1 MNSIRVSRGGSQAY
15 SKKEYCLNRMGED
28 CVSLN
33 WPLMKNNI
41 TVEDRNALIEFL
53 KEDSI
58 LTQSKNVREFE
69 KEWSEWLGVKYSVFV
84 NSGASANLLSIA
96 AMKHLFG
103 IGEIIVPSL
112 TWVSDIASLLHY
124 GFKPVFVDVD
134 PQTLGMADS
143 QVLQKISKDT
153 KAVFLTHV
161 LGFNALS
168 KRLLDELGER
178 NIPLIEDVCESH
190 GASFMG
196 RKLGTF
202 GLMSDFSFYYAHHMT
217 SIEGG
222 MICTDDEKV
231 YHVLRMLRSHGLVRE
246 SDSDQVKTFY
256 KESYS
261 DLNPEFIF
269 AYPAY
274 NVRST
279 ELNAVIARNQLK
291 RLDDNNAKRV
301 RNFRCFLDNL
311 DSSKYRTDF
320 VTDGSVNYAFV
331 LILKNADDKLC
342 HSVMATLKNAGVEYR
357 RGTAGGGN
365 QLRQPYLEGII
376 AKDEYKNYPEVD
388 HIHFYGFYI
397 GNYPELEEKEIIW
410 LCELLNKA
418 GKRT

>member
-1 MNSIRVSRGGSQAY
+1 
-15 SKKEYCLNRMGED
+15 MGF
-28 CVSLN
+28 N
-33 WPLMKNNI
+33 WPLMNNNI
-41 TVEDRNALIEFL
+41 TVEDRNVLIEFL
-53 KEDSI
+53 KEDNI

-96 AMKHLFG
+96 VLKHLFG
-103 IGEIIVPSL
+103 TGEIIVPTL
-112 TWVSDIASLLHY
+112 TWVSDIAALVHY
-124 GFKPVFVDVD
+124 GFKPVFVDIN
-134 PQTLGMADS
+134 PKTLGMNDNRI
-143 QVLQKISKDT
+143 LQKITKDT

-168 KRLLDELGER
+168 KVLLDELKEK

-196 RKLGTF
+196 RKLGTY
-202 GLMSDFSFYYAHHMT
+202 GLMSNFSFYYAHHLT

-222 MICTDDEKV
+222 MICTNDEQV
-231 YHVLRMLRSHGLVRE
+231 YRILRMLRSHGLVRE
-246 SDSDQVKTFY
+246 ADSEQVKDFY
-256 KESYS
+256 KASYP

-291 RLDDNNAKRV
+291 RLDENNAKRAN
-301 RNFRCFLDNL
+301 NFQCFLDNL

-320 VTDGSVNYAFV
+320 ATDGSVNYAFV
-331 LILKNADDKLC
+331 LILRNPDDEFC
-342 HSVMATLKNAGVEYR
+342 NSVMKTLRNAGVEFR

-376 AKDEYKNYPEVD
+376 PKEEYKNYPEVE
-388 HIHFYGFYI
+388 HVHYYGFYI
-397 GNYPELEEKEIIW
+397 GNYPELEESEILQ
-410 LCELLNKA
+410 LCELLNKV
-418 GKRT
+418 GD